1 MVKIEVCEGGVL
13 IAVKVVPGSSRD
25 RLLGEWDGRAKVAVA
40 APPQEGRANRA
51 VEKLIAK
58 RLGVRA
64 RMVSVV
70 RGKTSPLKTVKIDGG
85 SVEAV
90 RAALSPP

>member
-13 IAVKVVPGSSRD
+13 IAGKVVPGSSRD
-25 RLLGEWDGRAKVAVA
+25 RFLGEWDGRAKVAVA

-58 RLGVRA
+58 QLGIRV

-70 RGKTSPLKTVKIDGG
+70 RGKTSPLKTVKIEGG
-85 SVEAV
+85 SVDAV
-90 RAALSPP
+90 RAALSSQ